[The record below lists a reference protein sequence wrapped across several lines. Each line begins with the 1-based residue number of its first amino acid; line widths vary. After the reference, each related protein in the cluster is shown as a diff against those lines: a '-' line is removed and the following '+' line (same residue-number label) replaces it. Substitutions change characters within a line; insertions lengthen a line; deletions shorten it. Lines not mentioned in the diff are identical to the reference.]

1 MDFLQ
6 DELNFLR
13 NIQIFKKN
21 SAKYCVKYSSQD
33 LMGSTPV
40 RLGKRDKSELA
51 LKPEFSVLSALAS
64 LAKSALGGTRQAPKS
79 S

>member
-1 MDFLQ
+1 MKAVK
-6 DELNFLR
+6 NRHPICVVPLR
-13 NIQIFKKN
+13 TLRSDIN
-21 SAKYCVKYSSQD
+21 
-33 LMGSTPV
+33 P
-40 RLGKRDKSELA
+40 LGKRDKSELA

>member
-1 MDFLQ
+1 M
-6 DELNFLR
+6 
-13 NIQIFKKN
+13 
-21 SAKYCVKYSSQD
+21 KYCGKYILSD
-33 LMGSTPV
+33 LMCSIPV